1 MHLSYTHANNDVEK
15 RELEKQKDS
24 SSLKIIFS
32 VFPVFLF
39 SIEPGKKTIDN
50 VSSKQDFQTEIET
63 LEKRFP
69 KCGNALRRIYRW
81 RVLYGVIGFLFSV
94 IKWIVELVLGS
105 QN

>member
-24 SSLKIIFS
+24 SSLKIIIS

-39 SIEPGKKTIDN
+39 SIEPSKKTIDN

-69 KCGNALRRIYRW
+69 KCGNALRWIYRW